1 MDVRRG
7 NQPLEPAA
15 MSIGEKASGGQGRLG
30 FIDLALSAFTF
41 LLRLGF
47 ELIRRE
53 PTRLVFES
61 PSVFVNVYHGR
72 SSYQVGVEIGRLDDA
87 RHKYSLYEVL
97 AVLAPSEVEKAT
109 CQTTDPII
117 LDRCLSSIADVVER
131 TCGPLFAGDVGAF
144 EDLRLA
150 VAPRR
155 KEVTVRA
162 QFGAILD
169 RADQAWE
176 AKDLRRAKEFYQKA
190 ETALDEPRRR
200 RLEYLMKREGE
211 KTR

>member
-1 MDVRRG
+1 MDVRRR
-7 NQPLEPAA
+7 NQPLESAV
-15 MSIGEKASGGQGRLG
+15 MSIGDKASGVQGRLG
-30 FIDLALSAFTF
+30 FIDLAQSAFAF
-41 LLRLGF
+41 LLRIGF
-47 ELIRRE
+47 EVVRRE
-53 PTRLVFES
+53 PTRLIFES

-72 SSYQVGVEIGRLDDA
+72 SSYQVGLEIGRLDDA

-97 AVLAPSEVEKAT
+97 LALAPSEVEKAT
-109 CQTTDPII
+109 CQTTDRGV
-117 LDRCLSSIADVVER
+117 LERCLSSIADVVER
-131 TCGPLFAGDVGAF
+131 SCGSLLAGDAGAF

-155 KEVTVRA
+155 KAVTLQA

-176 AKDLRRAKEFYQKA
+176 AKDLPRAKEFYQKA

-200 RLEYLMKREGE
+200 RLRYLIGREGE
-211 KTR
+211 TIR